1 MKELKRIIES
11 EEAMQIL
18 NELAELNKSINAK
31 CYTIY
36 EEQIKQKE
44 LKEKMKIVKEIMKGN

>member
-31 CYTIY
+31 CYTIC